1 MSTPANAP
9 LSEADERN
17 YSSLGNLLGIIG
29 GFIPSLIVWIMF
41 KDRSS
46 FVDRNMKSAL
56 NFQISVVIYVIA
68 AGILT
73 AVTFGILSFLYLVI
87 WVLVIVFSIMGFMKN
102 REGTDYKY
110 PLTIPIVK

>member
-1 MSTPANAP
+1 MATPDNAS

-17 YSSLGNLLGIIG
+17 YSALGNLLGLIG
-29 GFIPSLIVWIMF
+29 GFIPSLIVWMLY
-41 KDRSS
+41 KEKSS

-56 NFQISVVIYVIA
+56 NFQISVIIYVIA

-73 AVTFGILSFLYLVI
+73 AVTLGILSFLYLAI
-87 WVLVIVFSIMGFMKN
+87 WVIVIVFSIMGFVKN
-102 REGTDYKY
+102 REGKDYKY